1 MGDTVSGLSTL
12 EPQDFDVVPK
22 LSVFFHVIV
31 VVFGNKDRFENLGC
45 SVDIDEAGAVASTSV
60 SSNTIGSGTR
70 CFSYTQFHLVLL
82 SIPYID
88 AGTEHLYAPFLA

>member
-1 MGDTVSGLSTL
+1 M
-12 EPQDFDVVPK
+12 
-22 LSVFFHVIV
+22 IV
-31 VVFGNKDRFENLGC
+31 VVFGNIDRFENLVC
-45 SVDIDEAGAVASTSV
+45 SVVNIDEAGAVASTSV

-70 CFSYTQFHLVLL
+70 CFCYPQFHPVLL